1 MYWKWRDSTRRAIG
15 MRVRSNLPRWTSQ
28 LPARIIGKVGLSR
41 ASGLLGVQATSS
53 VDDHAMHV
61 LPDFN
66 AEAQVTSFC
75 SLESEH
81 AACRSWS
88 LGTLFG
94 EISDERNYV

>member
-28 LPARIIGKVGLSR
+28 LATRIIGPERLSR

-53 VDDHAMHV
+53 VDGRAMHV
-61 LPDFN
+61 LPDLN
-66 AEAQVTSFC
+66 AEAQVASFC

-81 AACRSWS
+81 STCRSWS

-94 EISDERNYV
+94 EISDQRNYV